1 MNSPAERHGQVR
13 RILLWVLLAN
23 VAVIAAKLIVG
34 LRSGSIAVLGDA
46 AHSGVDAINNVVGLA
61 AMRLAAA
68 PPDAEHPYGH
78 GKFETL
84 AALAIAA
91 FLSVTCFEL
100 VQSALDRLVRGGAP
114 PDIQPEMLVVL
125 TAVIVVN
132 TAVALGEAR
141 ASRRLSS
148 EILAADARHTASDV
162 LVTAGVLVGLA
173 ITDWTGWAAADAWL
187 ALVVALV
194 VARSG
199 YKIFRETV
207 PVLVDERAVD
217 PREIEGV
224 ASRVPGVRAVTRVR
238 SRGQS
243 VGRFAELT
251 VQVAPG
257 ETVVSGHEIA
267 DEVERRVAA
276 QVGFTDVTV
285 HVEPHVNGR
294 NGEG

>member
-1 MNSPAERHGQVR
+1 MNPPPNRHARVR

-46 AHSGVDAINNVVGLA
+46 AHSGVDAINNVVGLV

-84 AALAIAA
+84 AALAVAA

-100 VQSALDRLVRGGAP
+100 VQSAFERLIRGGAP
-114 PDIQPEMLVVL
+114 PDLEPAMMIVLLAALVV
-125 TAVIVVN
+125 N
-132 TAVALGEAR
+132 GAVALGEAR

-148 EILAADARHTASDV
+148 DILAADARHTASDV

-173 ITDWTGWAAADAWL
+173 ITDWTGWAPADAWL
-187 ALVVALV
+187 ALAVALV

-199 YKIFRETV
+199 YKILRETI

-217 PREIEGV
+217 PREIEDV
-224 ASRVPGVRAVTRVR
+224 AGRVSGVRAVTRVR
-238 SRGQS
+238 SRGKS

-251 VQVAPG
+251 IRVAPE

-276 QVGFTDVTV
+276 QIGFTDVTV
-285 HVEPHVNGR
+285 HVEPHG
-294 NGEG
+294 

>member
-1 MNSPAERHGQVR
+1 MTSPADRHGRVR

-23 VAVIAAKLIVG
+23 VAVIAAKLVVG

-84 AALAIAA
+84 AALAVAA

-100 VQSALDRLVRGGAP
+100 IQSAFERLIRGGAP
-114 PDIQPEMLVVL
+114 PDLEPAMLIVLLAALVV
-125 TAVIVVN
+125 N
-132 TAVALGEAR
+132 GAVALGEAR
-141 ASRRLSS
+141 ASRTLSS

-162 LVTAGVLVGLA
+162 LVTAGVLAGLA
-173 ITDWTGWAAADAWL
+173 LTARTGWAAADAWL
-187 ALVVALV
+187 AHAVALV

-199 YKIFRETV
+199 YQIFRETI

-224 ASRVPGVRAVTRVR
+224 ASGVSGVRAVTGVR
-238 SRGQS
+238 SRGKS

-251 VQVAPG
+251 IRVAPE
-257 ETVVSGHEIA
+257 ETVVSAHEIA

-276 QVGFTDVTV
+276 RIGFTDVTV
-285 HVEPHVNGR
+285 HVEPHVTGR
-294 NGEG
+294 NRDG

>member
-1 MNSPAERHGQVR
+1 MNSPADRHRRVR
-13 RILLWVLLAN
+13 RILRWVLLAN

-46 AHSGVDAINNVVGLA
+46 AHSGVDAINNIVGLA

-84 AALAIAA
+84 AALAVAA

-100 VQSALDRLVRGGAP
+100 VQSAFERLIRGGAA
-114 PDIQPEMLVVL
+114 PDLEPAMMIVLVAAL
-125 TAVIVVN
+125 AVN
-132 TAVALGEAR
+132 AAVALGEAR
-141 ASRRLSS
+141 ASRKLSS

-173 ITDWTGWAAADAWL
+173 ITDRTGWAAADAWIAL
-187 ALVVALV
+187 AVALV

-199 YKIFRETV
+199 YNIFRETI

-217 PREIEGV
+217 PLEIEEV
-224 ASRVPGVRAVTRVR
+224 AGRVSGVRAVTRVR
-238 SRGQS
+238 SRGKS
-243 VGRFAELT
+243 VGSFAELT
-251 VQVAPG
+251 IRVAPE
-257 ETVVSGHEIA
+257 ETVVSAHEIA

-276 QVGFTDVTV
+276 QIGFTDVTV
-285 HVEPHVNGR
+285 HVEPHVSGR
-294 NGEG
+294 NGDG

>member
-84 AALAIAA
+84 AALAVAA

-100 VQSALDRLVRGGAP
+100 VQSALGRLVRGGAP
-114 PDIQPEMLVVL
+114 PGIQPEMLVVL

-132 TAVALGEAR
+132 TAVALAEAR

-224 ASRVPGVRAVTRVR
+224 ASRGPGVRAVTRVR

-257 ETVVSGHEIA
+257 ETVVSAHEIA
-267 DEVERRVAA
+267 DEVERRGAA
-276 QVGFTDVTV
+276 PNGFTHVTV
-285 HVEPHVNGR
+285 PLAPQVDGR
-294 NGEG
+294 HGDG

>member
-1 MNSPAERHGQVR
+1 MNSTADRHRRVR

-61 AMRLAAA
+61 AMRLASA

-84 AALAIAA
+84 AALAVAA

-100 VQSALDRLVRGGAP
+100 VQGALDRLIRGGAP
-114 PDIQPEMLVVL
+114 PDIEPVMMGVLAAALVVN
-125 TAVIVVN
+125 A
-132 TAVALGEAR
+132 AVALGEAR

-162 LVTAGVLVGLA
+162 LVTAGVLAGLA
-173 ITDWTGWAAADAWL
+173 ITDRTGWAPADAWL
-187 ALVVALV
+187 ALAVALV

-199 YKIFRETV
+199 YKIFRETI

-224 ASRVPGVRAVTRVR
+224 ASGVPGVRAVTGVR
-238 SRGQS
+238 SRGKS

-251 VQVAPG
+251 IRVEPG
-257 ETVVSGHEIA
+257 ETVVSAHEIA

-276 QVGFTDVTV
+276 RIGFTDVTV
-285 HVEPHVNGR
+285 HVEPHMN
-294 NGEG
+294 

>member
-1 MNSPAERHGQVR
+1 MNPPADRHARVR

-84 AALAIAA
+84 AALAVAA

-100 VQSALDRLVRGGAP
+100 VQSAFERLIRGGAP
-114 PDIQPEMLVVL
+114 PDLEPAMMILL
-125 TAVIVVN
+125 LAALIVN
-132 TAVALGEAR
+132 GAVALGEAR
-141 ASRRLSS
+141 AGRRLSS
-148 EILAADARHTASDV
+148 DILAADARHTASDV

-173 ITDWTGWAAADAWL
+173 ITDWTGWAPADAWL
-187 ALVVALV
+187 ALAVALV

-199 YKIFRETV
+199 YKILRETI

-217 PREIEGV
+217 PREIEDV
-224 ASRVPGVRAVTRVR
+224 AGRVPGVRAVTRVR
-238 SRGQS
+238 SRGKS

-251 VQVAPG
+251 IRVAPE

-267 DEVERRVAA
+267 AEVERRVAA
-276 QVGFTDVTV
+276 QIGFTDVTV
-285 HVEPHVNGR
+285 HVEPHG
-294 NGEG
+294 

>member
-1 MNSPAERHGQVR
+1 M
-13 RILLWVLLAN
+13 
-23 VAVIAAKLIVG
+23 
-34 LRSGSIAVLGDA
+34 LGDA

-61 AMRLAAA
+61 AMRLASA

-84 AALAIAA
+84 AALAVAA

-100 VQSALDRLVRGGAP
+100 VQGALDRLIRGGAP
-114 PDIQPEMLVVL
+114 PDIEPVMMGVLAAALVVN
-125 TAVIVVN
+125 A
-132 TAVALGEAR
+132 AVALGEAR

-162 LVTAGVLVGLA
+162 LVTAGVLAGLA
-173 ITDWTGWAAADAWL
+173 ITDRTGWAPADAWL
-187 ALVVALV
+187 ALAVALV

-199 YKIFRETV
+199 YKIFRETI

-224 ASRVPGVRAVTRVR
+224 ASGVPGVRAVTGVR
-238 SRGQS
+238 SRGKS

-251 VQVAPG
+251 IRVEPG
-257 ETVVSGHEIA
+257 ETVVSAHEIA

-276 QVGFTDVTV
+276 RIGFTDVTV
-285 HVEPHVNGR
+285 HVEPHMN
-294 NGEG
+294 

>member
-1 MNSPAERHGQVR
+1 MTSPADRHGRVR

-23 VAVIAAKLIVG
+23 VAVIAAKLVVG

-84 AALAIAA
+84 AALAVAA

-100 VQSALDRLVRGGAP
+100 IQSAFERLIRGGAP
-114 PDIQPEMLVVL
+114 PDLEPAMLIVLLAALVV
-125 TAVIVVN
+125 N
-132 TAVALGEAR
+132 GAVALGEAR
-141 ASRRLSS
+141 ASRTLSS

-162 LVTAGVLVGLA
+162 LVTAGVLAGLA
-173 ITDWTGWAAADAWL
+173 LTARTGWAAADAWL
-187 ALVVALV
+187 ALAVALV

-199 YKIFRETV
+199 YQIFRETI

-224 ASRVPGVRAVTRVR
+224 ASGVSGVRAVTGVR
-238 SRGQS
+238 SRGKS

-251 VQVAPG
+251 IRVAPE
-257 ETVVSGHEIA
+257 ETVVSAHEIA

-276 QVGFTDVTV
+276 RIGFTDVTV
-285 HVEPHVNGR
+285 HVEPHVTGR
-294 NGEG
+294 NRDG